1 MGLTSRRI
9 DESQK
14 RVTSD
19 MNLNY
24 LHVCFNK
31 RISTPQQ
38 LRSVRSDRQQHRDEA
53 EAAGN
58 PGALSSSLLHRLDR

>member
-1 MGLTSRRI
+1 
-9 DESQK
+9 
-14 RVTSD
+14 

>member
-53 EAAGN
+53 EAMRQSRRAVFVTSA
-58 PGALSSSLLHRLDR
+58 PA